1 MGISYSGHRFLLGI
15 YLSAVAVIAGFNVE
29 PAYAQVLDGNT
40 TGKVSDSTGTMIPDA
55 PAAAVTHQEIS
66 AVLSGEANTSDEY
79 PFLMLAAG
87 NHTSIIRLD
96 GSRKYRESDVIFGA
110 NDAVRVDVASQ
121 MGEVAETDEVSA
133 IAARL
138 QTTSSGTLAE
148 SAAERFGGASSR
160 PPLFKS
166 MAQGQSPD
174 SLFITC
180 SDSRLIPSV
189 ITQTG
194 IGELFVIRNAGNIV
208 PPYAPR
214 PEGVTATIEY
224 AVAVLEVPS
233 IIVCGHT
240 LCGAMKAALEPD
252 GLDTVPSVRDWIQY
266 VAPARLAVD
275 ELHPLLDPDA
285 RWLEL
290 VKQNVLQQLRNLKT
304 HPWVAART
312 ATGRLRLEGW
322 VYELESKRVLR
333 LLPLP

>member
-1 MGISYSGHRFLLGI
+1 MTVIRNLGRRVLPGTSSLALTVIIGAGIMPT
-15 YLSAVAVIAGFNVE
+15 N
-29 PAYAQVLDGNT
+29 AQLLDGT
-40 TGKVSDSTGTMIPDA
+40 
-55 PAAAVTHQEIS
+55 PAGVHVATE
-66 AVLSGEANTSDEY
+66 VLGGLRPRSQQFEA
-79 PFLMLAAG
+79 
-87 NHTSIIRLD
+87 
-96 GSRKYRESDVIFGA
+96 
-110 NDAVRVDVASQ
+110 
-121 MGEVAETDEVSA
+121 
-133 IAARL
+133 
-138 QTTSSGTLAE
+138 
-148 SAAERFGGASSR
+148 
-160 PPLFKS
+160 
-166 MAQGQSPD
+166 MAQGQAPD
-174 SLFITC
+174 RLFITC

-208 PPYAPR
+208 PPYDPR

-224 AVAVLEVPS
+224 AVAVLEVPT

-266 VAPARLAVD
+266 VSPAKLAVD